1 MANDAPIGP
10 REVQIRVHIRALADL
25 MLPESCFLVREEIE
39 KSLRNSDYVSAL
51 AALADTVVVIA
62 DEGDINER

>member
-1 MANDAPIGP
+1 
-10 REVQIRVHIRALADL
+10 